1 MALWQLTSP
10 PPLLVPLF
18 KLLLLIP
25 RILRTSFSHSPGMRG
40 YRPDKNPSTSMWALG
55 FQGGVCSVMR
65 RRWLLLLR
73 GMELDCDDEDC
84 DEVDDLVEDRGRLG
98 ADVLLLAST
107 LIVVATRTRSPRMID
122 VNPSPCRGGDVR
134 GRGRGRGRTGMIL
147 P

>member
-40 YRPDKNPSTSMWALG
+40 YRPDKNPSASMCALG

-73 GMELDCDDEDC
+73 GIEEDCDDCDC

-122 VNPSPCRGGDVR
+122 ANPSPCRGDGVR
-134 GRGRGRGRTGMIL
+134 VRGRTGMIL